1 MLKLTGTL
9 SRQVPSNHKISIV
22 GKIASLPSIVP
33 FNMRRMKLTMKTLR
47 TVTKPRNSI
56 TILVR

>member
-33 FNMRRMKLTMKTLR
+33 FNMRRMKLTMKA
-47 TVTKPRNSI
+47 VTKQRSSI
-56 TILVR
+56 TILAR